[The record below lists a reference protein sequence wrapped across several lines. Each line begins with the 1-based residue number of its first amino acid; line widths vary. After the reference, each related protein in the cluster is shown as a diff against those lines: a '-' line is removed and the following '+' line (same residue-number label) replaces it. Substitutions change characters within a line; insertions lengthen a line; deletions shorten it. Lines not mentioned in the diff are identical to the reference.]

1 MPFPVSSRLERKK
14 REKEEQ
20 VAYKLEQEIAL
31 WDPTAAES
39 VTTDPFKTL
48 FVGRINYYTSESKIR
63 REFETYGPI
72 KQIKMVHDK
81 ETGKP
86 RGYCF
91 IEYEHE
97 RDMHCK
103 YLAGNSKRPLFSI
116 FLSFLCG
123 RKFAF
128 MVPRQTLY
136 KGQCSHLSLKPFGL
150 NLSMFFSIAGHL
162 IVHPGFGWHHN
173 S

>member
-1 MPFPVSSRLERKK
+1 MSYLNFFFFFRLERKK

-31 WDPTAAES
+31 WDPTSNEES
-39 VTTDPFKTL
+39 TTDPFKTL
-48 FVGRINYYTSESKIR
+48 FVGRINFYTSESKIR

-72 KQIKMVHDK
+72 KQIKMIHDK

-86 RGYCF
+86 KGYCF

-103 YLAGNSKRPLFSI
+103 YSKRGIQKPLPYLYY
-116 FLSFLCG
+116 FLL
-123 RKFAF
+123 
-128 MVPRQTLY
+128 
-136 KGQCSHLSLKPFGL
+136 
-150 NLSMFFSIAGHL
+150 
-162 IVHPGFGWHHN
+162 
-173 S
+173 